1 MIINGAT
8 KDIGKAA
15 ILAVTRARGM
25 EVAGAVD
32 SHFIGQDAGKVLT
45 FPFCFIFCL
54 LSLVLV
60 DEFWLC
66 VCLRYVDWMSLW
78 RFLLSMI

>member
-32 SHFIGQDAGKVLT
+32 SQFIGQDAGKVLT
-45 FPFCFIFCL
+45 FPFCFIF
-54 LSLVLV
+54 V
-60 DEFWLC
+60 
-66 VCLRYVDWMSLW
+66 Y
-78 RFLLSMI
+78 